1 MLTEYKK
8 GLDEQIREKQKIK
21 ELYSKE
27 KINENKDN
35 LNINNQII
43 EENILK
49 KKEKYERINNYKKD
63 LDEQIEKNKKY
74 KINEEF

>member
-1 MLTEYKK
+1 MKIVKYL
-8 GLDEQIREKQKIK
+8 LD
-21 ELYSKE
+21 YP
-27 KINENKDN
+27 NKD
-35 LNINNQII
+35 
-43 EENILK
+43 ENILK